1 MAVSSKR
8 ELESRR
14 VAVTSSS
21 SCGTNGRLAEHWKRT
36 GSSRRCFSSPVDSV
50 EIGISFLRIPSLC
63 ERARVCVCAPV
74 CAVCLLLEFH
84 SSFPTCAAHCC
95 KYNTS
100 FLNWFRYPVQRST
113 WTFSIKVMQLL
124 SRASYIQ
131 EFKSWSS
138 SFCVCVSLFY
148 CFSLRLAAPA
158 ATSAVSFL
166 SSSSSSWFSH
176 INAMGGDK
184 LLTLF
189 FLLFFFGSV
198 SWWSIS
204 IEWLTR
210 TQIFFSFSFLL
221 ASRRQGGNGFWLI
234 EPTNNCQLHLFI
246 ILKWNVRLVSLLGG
260 WVGINSTWPKRKK
273 KDSQRRTPDLMR

>member
-1 MAVSSKR
+1 MLQFSCRLGRDRYPSFVSLPCAS
-8 ELESRR
+8 
-14 VAVTSSS
+14 
-21 SCGTNGRLAEHWKRT
+21 
-36 GSSRRCFSSPVDSV
+36 
-50 EIGISFLRIPSLC
+50 
-63 ERARVCVCAPV
+63 ARVCVCAPV

-84 SSFPTCAAHCC
+84 SSFIPTCAAHCC

-166 SSSSSSWFSH
+166 SSSSSWFSH

-260 WVGINSTWPKRKK
+260 WVGINSTWPKKK
-273 KDSQRRTPDLMR
+273 EKRFATPHTGSNALKKNRSLIKGQRIKKRISFFSWHSQRIDLNWTSNDDRV